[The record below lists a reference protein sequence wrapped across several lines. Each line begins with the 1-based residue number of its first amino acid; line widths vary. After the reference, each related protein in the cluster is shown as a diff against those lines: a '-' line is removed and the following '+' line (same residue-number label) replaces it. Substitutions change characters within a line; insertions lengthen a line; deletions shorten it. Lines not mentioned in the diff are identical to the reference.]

1 MHFSFHP
8 QMFTTRQEMYRKC
21 INEIFS
27 LLYGHLNL
35 SIFCALYIFP
45 LINLNLVFVNLEK
58 KKVFEVSRKN
68 PFEILIIVHCC
79 IELLIWEFQAY
90 FYTSSKVRIIALA
103 EQVIMDV
110 WSWFQSDLSL
120 PSCARREACIHFS
133 FITLWQNSN
142 TIKQSDFNPKILKM
156 YATNEK
162 TQEKYVKM
170 T

>member
-1 MHFSFHP
+1 
-8 QMFTTRQEMYRKC
+8 MY
-21 INEIFS
+21 
-27 LLYGHLNL
+27 L
-35 SIFCALYIFP
+35 STLR
-45 LINLNLVFVNLEK
+45 

-133 FITLWQNSN
+133 FITLWQNSS

-162 TQEKYVKM
+162 TQGKYVKM
-170 T
+170 TYVLCSCRFCEKITCLEFLAYFLHTFAFLKN

>member
-21 INEIFS
+21 IGKRNFFS
-27 LLYGHLNL
+27 TLWSLE
-35 SIFCALYIFP
+35 
-45 LINLNLVFVNLEK
+45 FVHFLRAVHISPHYFKPCICQPWE

-133 FITLWQNSN
+133 FITLWQNH
-142 TIKQSDFNPKILKM
+142 
-156 YATNEK
+156 K
-162 TQEKYVKM
+162 TTPRNIERI
-170 T
+170 

>member
-1 MHFSFHP
+1 MYAFLISPSNVYYKTRNVQKMHNRNFFW
-8 QMFTTRQEMYRKC
+8 
-21 INEIFS
+21 
-27 LLYGHLNL
+27 LYGHLNL

-120 PSCARREACIHFS
+120 PSCARREACIHFI
-133 FITLWQNSN
+133 FITLWQNIH
-142 TIKQSDFNPKILKM
+142 TYWIILK
-156 YATNEK
+156 
-162 TQEKYVKM
+162 
-170 T
+170 